1 MYMSYM
7 SLCIYMLNDNYH
19 GGASAERNTLMTDS
33 PITTPPLPLGFRLR
47 LIDRLLAREFGSAFE
62 AEGVTRR
69 EWRALNLIAGT
80 SPVPP
85 ALAGHP
91 GGKHRGIRR
100 LAERGWVTRDGDTL
114 SLTDEGRAAK
124 SRLDEIA
131 EQLRTRVAGAVSE
144 DDFDTLQRSLDAI
157 ARELGWNETQP
168 LPPRPSRG
176 RGFGRRHGFGRH
188 GFEPHGFGPDT
199 GFSPDAGFGRHGLG
213 PHAGHGRHRFGRP
226 DFGPHR
232 EHADHGCGDAEHG
245 HHRHGGH
252 GGSGGHRAVAEAFER
267 GFTRGYEQAQ
277 RD

>member
-1 MYMSYM
+1 M

-47 LIDRLLAREFGSAFE
+47 LVDRLLAREFDSAFE

-85 ALAGHP
+85 AFAQRAG
-91 GGKHRGIRR
+91 GNHRGIRR
-100 LAERGWVTRDGDTL
+100 LIEKGWVTRDGDTL

-157 ARELGWNETQP
+157 ARELGWDETQP
-168 LPPRPSRG
+168 LPPRPHRG

-188 GFEPHGFGPDT
+188 GFGPHGFGPD
-199 GFSPDAGFGRHGLG
+199 G
-213 PHAGHGRHRFGRP
+213 GHGRHGFGRP
-226 DFGPHR
+226 GFGPHR

-252 GGSGGHRAVAEAFER
+252 RGFGGHRAVAEAFER